1 MDNVYIFAKPTE
13 ADAMYVASN
22 LKHDNQLEIL
32 AAIGDNALAD
42 IVQSLKT
49 SDDIG
54 CLYINGLPAAIYGV
68 KRKSVLSDEGLAW
81 LLMTAEVDKHKVFIA
96 KHCKKGLAAI
106 LDRYTRVYNWVNVE
120 NKDIIRWLK
129 WMGAKFYG
137 PCPYGVY
144 QKQHYYFEFERSE

>member
-54 CLYINGLPAAIYGV
+54 CLYINHLPAAIYGV
-68 KRKSVLSDEGLAW
+68 KRKSTLSDEGLAW

-96 KHCKKGLAAI
+96 KHCKKGLAAM
-106 LDRYTRVYNWVNVE
+106 LGRYTRVYNWVNVE

-144 QKQHYYFEFERSE
+144 QKEHYYFEFERSE